1 MGFQWKNFG
10 NDDGGVS
17 LNFFSCCMYCFVV
30 VFYVQ
35 KDSSLEVNWNFPS
48 VDGKFDCSSL
58 VLWLTSFFFFKL
70 IFLFVF
76 LPD

>member
-1 MGFQWKNFG
+1 
-10 NDDGGVS
+10 
-17 LNFFSCCMYCFVV
+17 MYCFVV

-35 KDSSLEVNWNFPS
+35 KDSFLEVNWNFPS
-48 VDGKFDCSSL
+48 VEGKFDCSSL